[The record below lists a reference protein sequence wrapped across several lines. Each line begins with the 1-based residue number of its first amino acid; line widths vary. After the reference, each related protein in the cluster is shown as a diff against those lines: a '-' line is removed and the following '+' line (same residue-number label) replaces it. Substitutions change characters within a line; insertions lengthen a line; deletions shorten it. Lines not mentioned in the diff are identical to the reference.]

1 MLLYYITLRCVVLI
15 TFAYALRSYND
26 ADTKIISLKLV
37 LKFFP
42 MFIIRYWFAGGLFDL
57 GQRKRRDLQRSR
69 NGDELTFWI
78 ARNSWK
84 KVEEDTSSKL
94 APIPA
99 GSGRINGG
107 EVITHSEYRTRERG
121 RKRERLL
128 SALPMYFLNRFYLAI
143 PIEIEHVR

>member
-1 MLLYYITLRCVVLI
+1 M
-15 TFAYALRSYND
+15 
-26 ADTKIISLKLV
+26 
-37 LKFFP
+37 
-42 MFIIRYWFAGGLFDL
+42 
-57 GQRKRRDLQRSR
+57 
-69 NGDELTFWI
+69 
-78 ARNSWK
+78 
-84 KVEEDTSSKL
+84 EEDTSSKL